1 MHLYKLI
8 IFLPWLIASL
18 FNDASGQKLDS
29 LLSERQSKLQDY
41 TQFKNNMS
49 ERTWI
54 NLIQLN
60 ELAGKVINTDNDLL
74 WNHLDEEIVR
84 NRDYQ
89 ALNEQLRIE
98 MAFLNKEK
106 EQTDSQ
112 LKEHTSLNNLF
123 LMIILGLSVALII
136 LLASIISLYK
146 KNKEAFYELRRL
158 WSMNDDQSIM
168 LQERE
173 KALNKQMRLLEIE
186 NKAMQ
191 KELADLSA
199 QKNSLKQNRQKADNP
214 QRKKN
219 QGIINLSDQIKKKSG

>member
-1 MHLYKLI
+1 
-8 IFLPWLIASL
+8 
-18 FNDASGQKLDS
+18 
-29 LLSERQSKLQDY
+29 
-41 TQFKNNMS
+41 
-49 ERTWI
+49 
-54 NLIQLN
+54 
-60 ELAGKVINTDNDLL
+60 
-74 WNHLDEEIVR
+74 
-84 NRDYQ
+84 
-89 ALNEQLRIE
+89 